1 MYVLWFMC
9 VCMSITMCCQMLSGD
24 ASLIEINPFEFSS
37 GNHTLT
43 ITFADEDG
51 NVGSTEYSFVAQT
64 REGK

>member
-1 MYVLWFMC
+1 MVYVCLY
-9 VCMSITMCCQMLSGD
+9 VHYHVLPNVVLSGD

>member
-1 MYVLWFMC
+1 MVYVCLY
-9 VCMSITMCCQMLSGD
+9 VYYHVLPNVVLSGD

>member
-1 MYVLWFMC
+1 MLPNV
-9 VCMSITMCCQMLSGD
+9 VLSGD

-51 NVGSTEYSFVAQT
+51 NVDSTEYSFVAQT